1 MSEPL
6 QPPKGLFEALLPP
19 ERSAKYYGW
28 MYPSTPRIQKVVDE
42 LNERGIETKITD
54 TEQFKAVAWL
64 QGLSADDMV
73 LLNTTRSEEL
83 FCRIATI
90 QILFA
95 FDGVPSVGDLR
106 KARDA
111 LLDALQI
118 QKQVA
123 GKVDAVP
130 RSVRRFA
137 YKIQFEDAL
146 EVARSAIT
154 TRLEMVEGELHAVEA
169 FIAAF
174 SGKINTKGAPPNW
187 VHHYLVRDA
196 ADIFFSVTGFRPARH
211 LPVRGF
217 EGFLTRF
224 CDGIPG
230 MKGENFTRLADIA
243 VKSNGYKGTFFPF
256 GNEVEEQLWLSSG
269 QRGTEYLNS
278 G

>member
-6 QPPKGLFEALLPP
+6 LPPRGLVKALMPP

-28 MYPSTPRIQKVVDE
+28 VHLPTPRIQKIVDE
-42 LNERGIETKITD
+42 LNERGIETKITE

-64 QGLSADDMV
+64 QGLSLDNMV
-73 LLNTTRSEEL
+73 LLNTARSEEL

-90 QILFA
+90 QMLFVS
-95 FDGVPSVGDLR
+95 DGVPSVGELR
-106 KARDA
+106 KAREA
-111 LLDALQI
+111 LLDALAH

-123 GKVDAVP
+123 VKVNAVP

-137 YKIQFEDAL
+137 YKIQFEDAMEGAL
-146 EVARSAIT
+146 SAIT
-154 TRLEMVEGELHAVEA
+154 ARLEIVESELGTVEA

-174 SGKINTKGAPPNW
+174 SGKINTRGAPPNW

-196 ADIFFSVTGFRPARH
+196 ADIFLSVTGYRPARN
-211 LPVRGF
+211 LPVRSF

-224 CDGIPG
+224 CNGIPG
-230 MKGENFTRLADIA
+230 MDSENFGRLADIA
-243 VKSNGYKGTFFPF
+243 IKSNGYKGTFFPF
-256 GNEVEEQLWLSSG
+256 GSEAEKNLWLSTG
-269 QRGTEYLNS
+269 KRGTEYQNS